1 MKTRFLPLM
10 ILLLPVAA
18 VANPVEWTVDV
29 AGSDPEVGPTMHG
42 IFFVDNDD
50 AGDFFKNSTAISDA
64 KGRVGVG
71 TWQTQADF
79 KDIVMS
85 DGENILFRSKDG
97 MESWDRKSG
106 QWMENGGVWIQSA
119 NDKGVVI
126 LAGDPSWVDYTLSL
140 KIRKTGGSARVG
152 RGQVLK
158 SASPDDR
165 NTLAMPDKVATD
177 ELLVPVS
184 GASIRCVLP
193 AWSHTVLRV
202 PH

>member
-1 MKTRFLPLM
+1 MITRFLPLM
-10 ILLLPVAA
+10 ILFLPVAA
-18 VANPVEWTVDV
+18 VENPVEWTGDV
-29 AGSDPEVGPTMHG
+29 AGSFPEGSRPLHG
-42 IFFVDNDD
+42 IFFGDNDD
-50 AGDFFKNSTAISDA
+50 AGAFFKNSTAISDA
-64 KGRVGVG
+64 EGKVGVG

-97 MESWDRKSG
+97 MEGWDRKSG

-119 NDKGVVI
+119 NDKCAAI
-126 LAGDPSWVDYTLSL
+126 HAGDPSRVDYILSL

-184 GASIRCVLP
+184 GASIR
-193 AWSHTVLRV
+193 
-202 PH
+202 